1 VTATIAVALI
11 MVVAVAMVS
20 TVSGAEVGSDT
31 FSCENCGH
39 VVAEI
44 EEVATKWWW
53 YCFKVEAKAVVM
65 VTAVLEVTAREAT
78 F

>member
-1 VTATIAVALI
+1 MTATIEVALI
-11 MVVAVAMVS
+11 MVVAVVMVR
-20 TVSGAEVGSDT
+20 TVSGGKVGSDP

-39 VVAEI
+39 VEAEI

-53 YCFKVEAKAVVM
+53 YCFKVKAKAVLM